1 MLSHDRPWEI
11 NARVR
16 WSRAGIRSVEGL
28 ASLEDSLAV
37 GLQASFVAFFTSSHL
52 IQQLLRHQTCHSLL
66 TALPR
71 SKQYRESNSFESQYI
86 ALIGSIIMFFKSL
99 LVSAL
104 AALAT
109 AQSNPLGFTKVP
121 NPVTV
126 GKPNVITYMTNDN
139 DTPVTILLRRGDS
152 NNLHTV
158 KTLTTSATD
167 GSYIWTPGNDLD
179 NGSDYALEIQQ
190 SGNQPN
196 YFGPFQIQGS
206 TESGSS
212 SSSSGTAG
220 GYGSMTH
227 SSMSSTITATANI
240 SGTST
245 TLTATYPVSAGN
257 MTSMSRNTT
266 MTHAT
271 LTRSSSTA
279 SQTASQTTNGA
290 GFQGTSTGASPSK
303 TGNSASS
310 FAAGGSAI
318 ALVFG
323 AVAAIVMG

>member
-1 MLSHDRPWEI
+1 MVSDDRSWEI

-16 WSRAGIRSVEGL
+16 WSRAGRRSVEGL
-28 ASLEDSLAV
+28 ASLENSLAV
-37 GLQASFVAFFTSSHL
+37 GVQGLLLQASFVAFFLHPYINYSVIRRVT
-52 IQQLLRHQTCHSLL
+52 RFP

-71 SKQYRESNSFESQYI
+71 SKQYRESNTFESQYI
-86 ALIGSIIMFFKSL
+86 ALIRSIKMFFKSL

-126 GKPNVITYMTNDN
+126 GKPNVITYMTND
-139 DTPVTILLRRGDS
+139 DTTPVTILLRRGDS
-152 NNLHTV
+152 NNLQTV

-167 GSYIWTPGNDLD
+167 GSYIWTPENDLD

-190 SGNQPN
+190 SGNEPN
-196 YFGPFQIQGS
+196 YYGPFQIQGS

-212 SSSSGTAG
+212 SSS
-220 GYGSMTH
+220 GSMTA

-257 MTSMSRNTT
+257 MTSMSRNAT
-266 MTHAT
+266 MSHAT

-279 SQTASQTTNGA
+279 SQTATETTGGA
-290 GFQGTSTGASPSK
+290 GFQGTTTGASPSQ